1 MGIVFNKNREESK
14 CLGFIFSGEKELES
28 IANAGKPQN
37 LDFFEFGQRI
47 TNCIGEFELEPMSK
61 ITNSF
66 IHPYQNANI
75 IVNDKKIGFISKLHP
90 SVASDFDI
98 EDTFIAQVDFALIDD
113 SLIQATSISKY
124 QSSKRDLSIVVP
136 KDLEYSL
143 IKKQINLLD
152 IKQIKQ
158 FNLID
163 IYSDKT
169 LKDNESL
176 TIKFVLQDD
185 DKTMEENEITE
196 IMNKILTQLKENLNI
211 SLRD

>member
-1 MGIVFNKNREESK
+1 MDLFTFASNISNVIGDFQ
-14 CLGFIFSGEKELES
+14 LE
-28 IANAGKPQN
+28 A
-37 LDFFEFGQRI
+37 
-47 TNCIGEFELEPMSK
+47 MSE
-61 ITNSF
+61 IENSF

-113 SLIQATSISKY
+113 SLIQASNISKY
-124 QSSKRDLSIVVP
+124 QSSKRDLSIVAP

-163 IYSDKT
+163 IYSDET